1 MTTGSNRSLTLD
13 KLSVSN
19 LCVPHL
25 VTGSNSLDEIITEV
39 CKYLGSF
46 SVDVETRTRSDSV
59 HFYYGIDTSTETVV
73 TSEMT
78 LFQFERLISSHLQLI
93 ELTSRLAVEEKARE
107 TPAVKKAYDH
117 YKMLVDLASNR

>member
-1 MTTGSNRSLTLD
+1 MTTSSNRSLKLD
-13 KLSVSN
+13 KLSISN

-25 VTGSNSLDEIITEV
+25 VTGSNSLNEIIAEV
-39 CKYLGSF
+39 SKYLGSF
-46 SVDVETRTRSDSV
+46 SVNVETRRRDSD
-59 HFYYGIDTSTETVV
+59 HFYYGDNISTEVVV

-93 ELTSRLAVEEKARE
+93 ELTSRLADEETARE

-117 YKMLVDLASNR
+117 YKMLVDLASNL